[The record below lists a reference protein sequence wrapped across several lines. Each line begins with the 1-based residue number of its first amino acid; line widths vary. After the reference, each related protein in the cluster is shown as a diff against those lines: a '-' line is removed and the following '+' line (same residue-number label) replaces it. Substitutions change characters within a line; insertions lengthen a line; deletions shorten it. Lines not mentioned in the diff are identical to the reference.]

1 MHRCPKEEEKLLK
14 ADGIFEVECSACGED
29 IEFFAD
35 DEKQK
40 CPKCGLVIVNPRQQV
55 AD

>member
-1 MHRCPKEEEKLLK
+1 MNRCPKEEEKLLK

-29 IEFFAD
+29 VEFFAD
-35 DEKQK
+35 DEKQT
-40 CPKCGLVIVNPRQQV
+40 CHKCGLVIVNPRQQV